1 MKARVGEYTKQRD
14 ETVCKRF
21 SITSELLEKW
31 IRKFIDDKKVK
42 EVMDD
47 IEKLYQQCIIDK
59 DLKEVHFD
67 LPANLTRESYL
78 QVMRKIQACVRH
90 DAY

>member
-21 SITSELLEKW
+21 SITSEFLEKW

-47 IEKLYQQCIIDK
+47 IEKLK
-59 DLKEVHFD
+59 
-67 LPANLTRESYL
+67 
-78 QVMRKIQACVRH
+78 
-90 DAY
+90 

>member
-1 MKARVGEYTKQRD
+1 MKARVDEYTKQRD

-21 SITSELLEKW
+21 NITSEFLVLW

-47 IEKLYQQCIIDK
+47 IEKLK
-59 DLKEVHFD
+59 
-67 LPANLTRESYL
+67 
-78 QVMRKIQACVRH
+78 
-90 DAY
+90 